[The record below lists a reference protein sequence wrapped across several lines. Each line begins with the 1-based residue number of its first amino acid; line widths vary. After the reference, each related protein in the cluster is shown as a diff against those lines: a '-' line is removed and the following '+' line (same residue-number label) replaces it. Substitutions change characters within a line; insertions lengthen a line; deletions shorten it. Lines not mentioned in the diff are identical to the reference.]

1 MRQASRRSVLDGV
14 GAAEPEQPQDRQN
27 EHGHPMVTQY
37 RIFIT
42 LISKPSP
49 VAMITM
55 SPAARRALSVA
66 SGSIAPL
73 PEVAE

>member
-1 MRQASRRSVLDGV
+1 
-14 GAAEPEQPQDRQN
+14 
-27 EHGHPMVTQY
+27 MVTQY